1 MNEADATRDVSRTL
15 QTRNCME
22 SEKGT
27 VSVILV
33 EETLSLA
40 RRGGLDA
47 SRLLDAAGISPAV
60 LESPRSRI
68 TAKQYGA
75 LWNSIALALDDEFFG
90 QDSHPMRSGGFVAM
104 TRAALTAQTGGRA
117 LARSVA
123 FVRLVLDDLCVRVRA
138 KDKSVRLEFEHPAH
152 RQPPTMFAYA
162 TYFLLVYRLVCWLV
176 GKRISVLRACFRCS
190 EPAAVDEYKLLFCEE
205 LTFGQD
211 ATYVDLTND
220 FIDLPIVQTN
230 RSAKAFLRDAPGN
243 FIVKYRNPD
252 SLAAQ
257 VRRLLRESPADKWPS
272 SGELAR
278 HLRLSEATMRR
289 RLRTEGQTYLS
300 IKDHLRRDLAIGEL
314 QGSDRPIGLIALE
327 LGFAE
332 PSAFYRAFQ
341 KWTGLRPSDYRRVKH
356 NQIK

>member
-1 MNEADATRDVSRTL
+1 LIVNAIRDASRTL
-15 QTRNCME
+15 QTRWIFME

-47 SRLLDAAGISPAV
+47 SPLLDAAGISPAV
-60 LESPRSRI
+60 LASPRSRI
-68 TAKQYGA
+68 TSEQYGA

-90 QDSHPMRSGGFVAM
+90 QDSHPMKSGGFVAM
-104 TRAALTAQTGGRA
+104 TRAALTARTGGRA

-123 FVRLVLDDLCVRVRA
+123 FMRLVLDDLFVRVSE
-138 KDKSVRLEFEHPAH
+138 KGESVRLEFVHSEHS
-152 RQPPTMFAYA
+152 QPPTMFAYA
-162 TYFLLVYRLVCWLV
+162 TYFLLVYGLVCWLV
-176 GKRISVLRACFRCS
+176 GKRISVMRACFRCS
-190 EPAAVDEYKLLFCEE
+190 EPAAVDEYKLLFCED

-211 ATYVDLTND
+211 ATYVDLTSD
-220 FIDLPIVQTN
+220 FIDLPVVQTN
-230 RSAKAFLRDAPGN
+230 RSVKAFLRDAPGN

-257 VRRLLRESPADKWPS
+257 VRRLLRESPAERWPTS
-272 SGELAR
+272 SALAR
-278 HLRLSEATMRR
+278 HFHLSEATMRR
-289 RLRTEGQTYLS
+289 RLRMEGQTYLS
-300 IKDHLRRDLAIGEL
+300 IKDHLRRDFAIGEL
-314 QGSDRPIGLIALE
+314 QASDRPIGLIALE

-341 KWTGLRPSDYRRVKH
+341 KWTGLRPSDYRSVKH
-356 NQIK
+356 NPIR

>member
-1 MNEADATRDVSRTL
+1 
-15 QTRNCME
+15 ME

-47 SRLLDAAGISPAV
+47 GPLLEATGVSPAV

-68 TAKQYGA
+68 TSEQYGA

-104 TRAALTAQTGGRA
+104 TRAALTAKSGGGA
-117 LARSVA
+117 LARSVG
-123 FVRLVLDDLCVRVRA
+123 FMRLVLDDLFVRISA
-138 KDKSVRLEFEHPAH
+138 KSKSVRLEFVHSEHS
-152 RQPPTMFAYA
+152 QPPTMFAYA
-162 TYFLLVYRLVCWLV
+162 TYFLLVYGLVCWLV
-176 GKRISVLRACFRCS
+176 GKRISVLGASFQCS
-190 EPAAVDEYKLLFCEE
+190 TPAAVEEYKLLFCDD
-205 LTFGQD
+205 LAFGQD
-211 ATYVDLTND
+211 ATYVDLASD
-220 FIDLPIVQTN
+220 FIDLPVVQTN
-230 RSAKAFLRDAPGN
+230 RSVKAFLRDAPGN

-257 VRRLLRESPADKWPS
+257 VRRLLRESPAEPWPS
-272 SGELAR
+272 STELAT
-278 HLRLSEATMRR
+278 HFRLSESTMRR
-289 RLRTEGQTYLS
+289 RLRAEGTTYLS
-300 IKDHLRRDLAIGEL
+300 IKDHLRRDFAIDEL
-314 QGSDRPIGLIALE
+314 QRSDRPVGSIALE

-341 KWTGLRPSDYRRVKH
+341 KWTGLRPSDYRSVKSNH
-356 NQIK
+356 IE

>member
-1 MNEADATRDVSRTL
+1 
-15 QTRNCME
+15 ME

-33 EETLSLA
+33 EETLGLA

-47 SRLLDAAGISPAV
+47 IPLLEAAGVSPAV

-68 TAKQYGA
+68 TSDQYGA
-75 LWNSIALALDDEFFG
+75 LWNSIAIALDDEFFG
-90 QDSHPMRSGGFVAM
+90 QDTHPMRSGSFVAM

-123 FVRLVLDDLCVRVRA
+123 FMRLVLDDLHVQISA
-138 KDKSVRLEFEHPAH
+138 KDNSVRLEFVHPEQNQA
-152 RQPPTMFAYA
+152 PTMFAYA
-162 TYFLLVYRLVCWLV
+162 TYFLLVYGLVCWLV
-176 GKRISVLRACFRCS
+176 GKRISVLRACFRCP
-190 EPAAVDEYKLLFCEE
+190 EPAAVGEYKLLFCEA

-211 ATYVDLTND
+211 ATYVDLTSD
-220 FIDLPIVQTN
+220 FVDLPVVQTN
-230 RSAKAFLRDAPGN
+230 RSVNVFLRDAPGN

-252 SLAAQ
+252 SLAAR
-257 VRRLLRESPADKWPS
+257 VRQFLRENPIRNWPTS
-272 SGELAR
+272 SALAR
-278 HLRLSEATMRR
+278 QFHLSEATMRR
-289 RLRTEGQTYLS
+289 RLRREGQTYLS
-300 IKDHLRRDLAIGEL
+300 IKDQLRRDFAIGAL
-314 QGSDRPIGLIALE
+314 QGSDRPIGAIAQE

-341 KWTGLRPSDYRRVKH
+341 KWTGLRPSDYRSVKH